1 MIGLQA
7 VFVDGRAIGTSSF
20 PCDCEADLKSVQ
32 RKRTFAKVFN
42 PFALTSD
49 AQLTSR
55 FAALAEDSFQT
66 SSMACYLQTI
76 VAHVAA
82 K

>member
-1 MIGLQA
+1 MDVPLARHHFLVIARLILK
-7 VFVDGRAIGTSSF
+7 VFKGSM
-20 PCDCEADLKSVQ
+20 
-32 RKRTFAKVFN
+32 RTFAKVFN